1 MAYKKLWIALALVL
15 VISFG
20 VLGGVG
26 LKLMNSAPPIPAQVV
41 TSTGQTL
48 FSGEDIRDGQNVW
61 QSIGGQE
68 VGTIW
73 GHGSY
78 VAPDWT
84 ADWLHRE
91 CMFMLDQW
99 AGESGA
105 PNYASLDAEHQG
117 ALTARLQKTLRT
129 NAYEKETDRIVVDPV
144 VAQAFDHLSAYYA
157 DVFSQGRSDY
167 AIQKGALSNPEKQ
180 RQMSAFFWWTACIL
194 SESTAFGDQYL
205 KGQSKGISSQGACD
219 VVSK

>member
-1 MAYKKLWIALALVL
+1 MQYKKLWI
-15 VISFG
+15 SFAVVMIASFA

-26 LKLMNSAPPIPAQVV
+26 YKTIKEAPPIPAQVV
-41 TSTGQTL
+41 AADGRVL
-48 FSGEDIRDGQNVW
+48 FDGETIKDGQNVW

-91 CMFMLDQW
+91 CMFLLDKW
-99 AGESGA
+99 AVEGGA
-105 PNYASLDAEHQG
+105 ANFASLDAEHQA
-117 ALTARLQKTLRT
+117 ALTARLQKLVRT
-129 NAYEKETDRIVVDPV
+129 NTYNASSDSIVVDPAI
-144 VAQAFDHLSAYYA
+144 AQAFDHLANYYG

-167 AIQKGALSNPEKQ
+167 AIQKGALSDPTKA
-180 RQMSAFFWWTACIL
+180 RQMSAFFWWTAWAA
-194 SESTAFGDQYL
+194 STDRPEQN
-205 KGQSKGISSQGACD
+205 
-219 VVSK
+219 